1 MKHHFVLEENSVL
14 VGNNHQ
20 TSNVYANVI
29 TLLDATPVSFLI
41 FLSMKRFTRL
51 TCVF

>member
-1 MKHHFVLEENSVL
+1 MKLHFASEENSVL

-20 TSNVYANVI
+20 TSNVYANMI
-29 TLLDATPVSFLI
+29 TLLDAMLVSFLI
-41 FLSMKRFTRL
+41 FLSMKRLIRL